1 MRESLLLL
9 LLLLLF
15 SYLSSSVFFFFF
27 IVFNSIVVV
36 VVFLFCDFKEG
47 EKDDTKSRAVRER
60 SLPVFREE
68 KDASEGM
75 DDISVNTLGVV
86 VEK

>member
-1 MRESLLLL
+1 
-9 LLLLLF
+9 
-15 SYLSSSVFFFFF
+15 
-27 IVFNSIVVV
+27 
-36 VVFLFCDFKEG
+36 LFCDFKEG

-60 SLPVFREE
+60 SLPVFREG

-75 DDISVNTLGVV
+75 DISVNTLGVV

>member
-1 MRESLLLL
+1 
-9 LLLLLF
+9 
-15 SYLSSSVFFFFF
+15 
-27 IVFNSIVVV
+27 V

>member
-1 MRESLLLL
+1 
-9 LLLLLF
+9 
-15 SYLSSSVFFFFF
+15 LSSSVFFFFF

>member
-1 MRESLLLL
+1 
-9 LLLLLF
+9 
-15 SYLSSSVFFFFF
+15 LSSSVFFVFF
-27 IVFNSIVVV
+27 IVFNSIVV

-47 EKDDTKSRAVRER
+47 GKDDTKSRAVRER

-75 DDISVNTLGVV
+75 DISVNTLGVV

>member
-1 MRESLLLL
+1 
-9 LLLLLF
+9 
-15 SYLSSSVFFFFF
+15 LSSSVFFFFF

-47 EKDDTKSRAVRER
+47 EKDDTKSCAVRER
-60 SLPVFREE
+60 SLPVFMEE
-68 KDASEGM
+68 KDAGEGM

>member
-1 MRESLLLL
+1 
-9 LLLLLF
+9 
-15 SYLSSSVFFFFF
+15 LSSSVFFF
-27 IVFNSIVVV
+27 IVFNSIVVVVVVV

>member
-1 MRESLLLL
+1 
-9 LLLLLF
+9 
-15 SYLSSSVFFFFF
+15 LSSSVFFF
-27 IVFNSIVVV
+27 IVFNSIVVVVVV

>member
-1 MRESLLLL
+1 
-9 LLLLLF
+9 
-15 SYLSSSVFFFFF
+15 LSSSVFFFFF
-27 IVFNSIVVV
+27 IVFNSIVVVVV